1 MRLFLVSCFL
11 LNVSFAFAQN
21 SSSVNQQPSSQPN
34 VIQEPKPKYT
44 EDIAKE
50 EKKLSKKEKA
60 KLKKWRAPK
69 KTEPKKAKVET
80 NTEKSTEDQIKDEDQ
95 SDLTPPE

>member
-1 MRLFLVSCFL
+1 MRLLLLSFVFLTFGFSV
-11 LNVSFAFAQN
+11 AQSNSEN
-21 SSSVNQQPSSQPN
+21 SSQTN

-60 KLKKWRAPK
+60 KLKKLRAPRK
-69 KTEPKKAKVET
+69 AEPQ
-80 NTEKSTEDQIKDEDQ
+80 KSTEDQIKDEDQ